1 MAINQITVAGRH
13 DTEMIA
19 LTVLCY
25 L

>member
-13 DTEMIA
+13 GAEMIA